1 MRSVPLDDH
10 ATWAHVARETA
21 GAFAAWSTATEA
33 VPGPLA
39 AAATELSKTAQLRRY
54 PVKPVRTVR
63 VSARGASLLLMTATT
78 GSGIAVQAI
87 MLRQLLNVSKAI
99 HDMHQANNDLRRAR
113 QINAMVRTQL
123 VTVANALPPVPAEQP
138 ANTVKQEAGNNIP
151 APAVDA
157 ELAETVRRA
166 REGLAPMSKPGSV
179 LPPKYERPRTPTTT
193 RTGNDRPDIER

>member
-1 MRSVPLDDH
+1 MRSVLLDDH

-21 GAFAAWSTATEA
+21 GAFAAWSTATET

-54 PVKPVRTVR
+54 PVKPVKTVGP
-63 VSARGASLLLMTATT
+63 SARGASLLLMTATT
-78 GSGIAVQAI
+78 GSGTAAQAI
-87 MLRQLLNVSKAI
+87 MLRQLLNLSKAI
-99 HDMHQANNDLRRAR
+99 HDMHQANNDLRRSR

-123 VTVANALPPVPAEQP
+123 VTVANALPPVPTAPSATAGTQKAANAAP
-138 ANTVKQEAGNNIP
+138 AT
-151 APAVDA
+151 AVDA
-157 ELAETVRRA
+157 ELAETVRRG
-166 REGLAPMSKPGSV
+166 REGMAPMNKPGSV